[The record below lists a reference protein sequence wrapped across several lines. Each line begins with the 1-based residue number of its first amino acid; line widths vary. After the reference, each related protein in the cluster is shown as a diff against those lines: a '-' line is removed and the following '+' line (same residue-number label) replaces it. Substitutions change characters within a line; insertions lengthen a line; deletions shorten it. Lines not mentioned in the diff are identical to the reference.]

1 MDCDRTQE
9 EILNSFD
16 EATFRELQPETRAH
30 LDGCARCATFV
41 LSQKSLDMR
50 LSTALR
56 PPQLSPAFRSVLRER
71 IRRDTRGVWP
81 EALPDILHLVSCVV
95 ATLLCAVFVP
105 SGSLAVFATGTII
118 TALTYLLMTAI
129 RSSFDR
135 LETPER

>member
-1 MDCDRTQE
+1 MDCDRAQE
-9 EILNSFD
+9 EILDSFD
-16 EATFRELQPETRAH
+16 EATSRDIQPQVRAH
-30 LDGCARCATFV
+30 LDGCARCARFE

-56 PPQLSPAFRSVLRER
+56 PPQLSPAFRSVLHGR
-71 IRRDTRGVWP
+71 IRRDTRGIWR
-81 EALPDILHLVSCVV
+81 EALPDILHLVSCAV

-105 SGSLAVFATGTII
+105 SGSLAIFGAGTII

-129 RSSFDR
+129 RNSFDR

>member
-1 MDCDRTQE
+1 MDCDRAQE
-9 EILNSFD
+9 EILDSFD
-16 EATFRELQPETRAH
+16 EATFREIQPETRAH
-30 LDGCARCATFV
+30 LDGCTRCATFA

-50 LSTALR
+50 LGTALR
-56 PPQLSPAFRSVLRER
+56 PPQLSPSFHSVLRER

-81 EALPDILHLVSCVV
+81 EALPDILHLVSCAV

-105 SGSLAVFATGTII
+105 SSSLAVFGTGTII

-129 RSSFDR
+129 RYSFDH